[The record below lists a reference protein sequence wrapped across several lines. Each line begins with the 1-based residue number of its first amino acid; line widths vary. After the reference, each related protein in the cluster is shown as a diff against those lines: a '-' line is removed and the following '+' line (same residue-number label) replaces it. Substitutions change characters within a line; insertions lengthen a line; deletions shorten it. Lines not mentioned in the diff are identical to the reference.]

1 MSGIYILGM
10 EMPTNCGAC
19 PFHKLWSLDDLL
31 QCLVNLELWCDSPE
45 RHKLCPLIPVPE
57 HGELIERE
65 PILDVMRKERDR
77 ISETYGPND
86 EYVNCLNK
94 YAISMVTS
102 AKTIIPADKEGRN
115 DKNNVR

>member
-1 MSGIYILGM
+1 MSVLIRGM
-10 EMPTNCGAC
+10 EMPTEGEWISVNIFPDGKCVVQSWCGKDFICAE
-19 PFHKLWSLDDLL
+19 KLTA
-31 QCLVNLELWCDSPE
+31 V
-45 RHKLCPLIPVPE
+45 PVPE

-94 YAISMVTS
+94 YAISIVTS
-102 AKTIIPADKEGRN
+102 AKTIIPAEEET
-115 DKNNVR
+115 

>member
-1 MSGIYILGM
+1 MSGIYIPGM
-10 EMPTNCGAC
+10 EMP
-19 PFHKLWSLDDLL
+19 H
-31 QCLVNLELWCDSPE
+31 
-45 RHKLCPLIPVPE
+45 RHEAITIYPDGTAHLSHLGLGLHISESKAVPVPE

-102 AKTIIPADKEGRN
+102 AKTIIPADQEK
-115 DKNNVR
+115 KNETISRQWVSRY

>member
-1 MSGIYILGM
+1 MSGIYIPGM
-10 EMPTNCGAC
+10 EMPTEEYGSMDIKIYPNGQVVEYLGDIGRA
-19 PFHKLWSLDDLL
+19 WDA
-31 QCLVNLELWCDSPE
+31 V
-45 RHKLCPLIPVPE
+45 PVPE

-94 YAISMVTS
+94 YAISIVTS
-102 AKTIIPADKEGRN
+102 AKTIIPAEEEDE
-115 DKNNVR
+115 

>member
-1 MSGIYILGM
+1 MSVYIPGI
-10 EMPTNCGAC
+10 EMPTSCSECAFCGYYGNGEHMCDIIQKAVEYESA
-19 PFHKLWSLDDLL
+19 KMSRLDD
-31 QCLVNLELWCDSPE
+31 
-45 RHKLCPLIPVPE
+45 CPLVPVPE

-94 YAISMVTS
+94 YAISIVTS
-102 AKTIIPADKEGRN
+102 AKTIIPAEEET
-115 DKNNVR
+115 